1 MMKFTKEHEWLSLL
15 SLEKKEPSE
24 RKKLQES
31 SEREKLQEQNIIG
44 TVGITDYAQKQ
55 LGDIVSVELPKVGS
69 KVKQFGRLA
78 LVDSMKAS
86 SDVYA
91 PISGEVVAVNDGL
104 NQNPQWVNE
113 SAEEKG
119 WFAKIKLENAGEL
132 GNLMDKAAYDQFV
145 KGQQH

>member
-1 MMKFTKEHEWLSLL
+1 MKFTKEHEWINV
-15 SLEKKEPSE
+15 EGD
-24 RKKLQES
+24 
-31 SEREKLQEQNIIG
+31 IG

-55 LGDIVSVELPKVGS
+55 LGDIVSVELPKVGA

-91 PISGEVVAVNDGL
+91 SVSGEVVAVNDGL
-104 NQNPQWVNE
+104 SQNPQWVNE

-119 WFAKIKLENAGEL
+119 WFAKIKLENQGEL
-132 GNLMDKAAYDQFV
+132 GNLMDKLAYDEFV
-145 KGQQH
+145 KGIKH